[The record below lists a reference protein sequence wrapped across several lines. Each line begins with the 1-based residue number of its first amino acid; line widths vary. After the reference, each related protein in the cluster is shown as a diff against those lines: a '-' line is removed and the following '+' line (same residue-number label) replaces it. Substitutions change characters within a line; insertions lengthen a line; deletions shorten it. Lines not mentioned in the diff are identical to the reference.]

1 MRKIQWPMLIVLL
14 SFLASCA
21 TSIPVQV
28 RKPAEVNMADAK
40 EIAVLDFDYPRELRS
55 VLLYDVLIYQ
65 LTGKA
70 NIRHN
75 TPEERVAFY
84 LTDQVVRALNE
95 TGYFTIYDTRGLA
108 KSITAFDEA
117 SLDPVAIGKKAG
129 VQAIVFGEIV
139 EMEREVKK
147 VVEVK
152 EVKDSK
158 KGVVKE
164 ISNKYYDVT
173 DSIAVRYRVV
183 STRTGKL
190 LATKDFSDE
199 RKTRIE
205 DDGDDDD
212 DDELPSYEDVC
223 MDMVDDFIPQ
233 IARQLAPWISNE
245 RRVLMKDKAKDPA
258 MKEAD
263 ALVKDG
269 DFAAALDAYLRI
281 WKASA
286 NPAAGVNAA
295 IMYEVSGD
303 LDRAAVFLEETV
315 IPAAPSDKA
324 SRELARMKQAQ
335 RDAERLAEQD
345 K

>member
-55 VLLYDVLIYQ
+55 VLLYDVLLYQ

-70 NIRHN
+70 KIRHN

-108 KSITAFDEA
+108 KSITVFDEE

-139 EMEREVKK
+139 QMDRDMKDVVEVKK
-147 VVEVK
+147 V
-152 EVKDSK
+152 KDSK
-158 KGVVKE
+158 TGITKSVSTQY
-164 ISNKYYDVT
+164 IDIT

-199 RKTRIE
+199 RSVRIE
-205 DDGDDDD
+205 DDGDA
-212 DDELPSYEDVC
+212 EIPSYEESC

-233 IARQLAPWISNE
+233 IARQLAPWISDE

-269 DFAAALDAYLRI
+269 DFSAALAAYLRI

-303 LDRAAVFLEETV
+303 LDRAAAFLEETV